1 MRETATDK
9 HRDARKLVA
18 VSLIALVIVAVIVG
32 GFLIA
37 RKQQLNTD
45 LDAVRDSIYF
55 HDDWT
60 ILDEHRESPAWF
72 GTKCNFGATRCPA
85 ISITVSIP
93 SPPQTAN
100 DLQLPSP
107 EVRWRG
113 GYDGCEVPENYS
125 NDSAPLCS
133 LTGRID
139 QWTITV
145 QAASKADRGNLLP
158 PHTAT
163 ITVEPSD

>member
-1 MRETATDK
+1 MRTTAVTQ
-9 HRDARKLVA
+9 RSPTTRLVALVLVA
-18 VSLIALVIVAVIVG
+18 VTVLAFSVG
-32 GFLIA
+32 GFLIV
-37 RKQQLNTD
+37 RRD
-45 LDAVRDSIYF
+45 RLDTELDGIRESIAF
-55 HDDWT
+55 PHGWT
-60 ILDEHRESPAWF
+60 IVDENRQSPAWF
-72 GTKCNFGATRCPA
+72 GTKCNFGATRCPSFT
-85 ISITVSIP
+85 IMLSMS

-100 DLQLPSP
+100 DLQLSSP

-145 QAASKADRGNLLP
+145 QAASKAYRGNLLP